1 MKDNKLLKLLYN
13 ERIKTALESS
23 LITDLTYQNAVTEA
37 DNKLNKLLNLNLNE
51 NQRSAIDEAISEN
64 NYMGAEYGR
73 VAYQQ
78 GFKDA
83 LELISELSEL
93 L

>member
-1 MKDNKLLKLLYN
+1 MYDDQLLNLLYE

-23 LITDLTYQNAVTEA
+23 LITDLTYQNAVIEA
-37 DNKLNKLLNLNLNE
+37 DNKLDKLHNLNLNE
-51 NQRSAIDEAISEN
+51 NQRLAIDEAISEN

-83 LELISELSEL
+83 LKLVSELSEL

>member
-1 MKDNKLLKLLYN
+1 MNDDNLLNLLH
-13 ERIKTALESS
+13 EKRIKTALESS
-23 LITDLTYQNAVTEA
+23 LITDLAYQSAVTEA
-37 DNKLNKLLNLNLNE
+37 DNKLNKLLNLNLTE
-51 NQRSAIDEAISEN
+51 NQRSAVDEAISEN

-83 LELISELSEL
+83 LKLISELSEL